1 MVRVVICHRANN
13 FNLFTAGN
21 FAEKRVLKLVFPKS
35 RLHVVHFSASVPG
48 AKYEFPKFEHALFLL
63 SLSPLLWLFLLRFF
77 SFVGHLLGF
86 RIIGLDGRKCRRVA
100 EQDFHRNFRV
110 NFSCFFFAF
119 FLLPPWL
126 NPAYSGMV
134 WKISSHC
141 TNKARFRRR
150 TFHERNLIRIRA
162 DPNYLDRLNWF
173 RRRAKFKRRKMLML

>member
-1 MVRVVICHRANN
+1 MWMLPVAKAINPTWSLVRVVICHRANN
-13 FNLFTAGN
+13 FNPFTAGN

-126 NPAYSGMV
+126 NRAYSGMV

-141 TNKARFRRR
+141 T
-150 TFHERNLIRIRA
+150 IRPGSDA
-162 DPNYLDRLNWF
+162 ELF
-173 RRRAKFKRRKMLML
+173 MSGT

>member
-13 FNLFTAGN
+13 FNPFTAGN

-86 RIIGLDGRKCRRVA
+86 RIIGLDA
-100 EQDFHRNFRV
+100 
-110 NFSCFFFAF
+110 FFAF

-126 NPAYSGMV
+126 NRAYSGMV

-150 TFHERNLIRIRA
+150 TFHGRNLIRIRA

>member
-13 FNLFTAGN
+13 FNPFTDGN